1 MDGGVINPN
10 WKDVQGR
17 GPDHCR
23 SILIEQG
30 VTFDEDGHASI
41 SQRVTW
47 DELRRRD
54 EAEPVQE

>member
-10 WKDVQGR
+10 WKDAQGR
-17 GPDHCR
+17 GQDHCR
-23 SILIEQG
+23 RILIAQG